1 MGRGGSRGHHAA
13 VPSKSV
19 ELFSTLRK
27 SVPETGSLPEHE
39 KKDLDLVRTCKGKGV
54 VPPSLPETFYTQ
66 GLLQACALAS
76 LQHQFHR
83 KRDLLTALHLLFGIE
98 EPDSRRLQ
106 SHQIFLKK
114 KKKDIVLFPA
124 YHDLSA
130 MHTLTNVWNP
140 RFEKQSNH
148 YEQKSSFNLINM
160 Y

>member
-39 KKDLDLVRTCKGKGV
+39 KKDLDLARTCKGRGV

-106 SHQIFLKK
+106 SHQTFLKK
-114 KKKDIVLFPA
+114 KKKTLF
-124 YHDLSA
+124 YFL
-130 MHTLTNVWNP
+130 L
-140 RFEKQSNH
+140 
-148 YEQKSSFNLINM
+148 NLICLQCTG
-160 Y
+160 